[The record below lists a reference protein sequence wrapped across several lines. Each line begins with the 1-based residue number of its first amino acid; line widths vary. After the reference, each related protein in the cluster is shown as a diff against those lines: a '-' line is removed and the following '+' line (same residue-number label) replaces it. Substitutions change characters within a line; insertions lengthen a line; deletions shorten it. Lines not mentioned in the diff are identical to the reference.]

1 MCTPTN
7 ALAKKYDS
15 ILLAKIVNPKEME
28 MDGALIKSVQAQEF
42 DPAVLFNHGFNFLSS
57 IDLIQGRFFREVVG
71 RTIIYTMN
79 LRKKQ
84 DGERVFYGATVI
96 LPPPGATRINEESVY
111 EALTAGYQALWKIQP
126 NEDVIAFLKK
136 YVRVIRCLTLEAAD
150 LSELVALESRGRLV
164 AIADGS
170 KYRDGSVS
178 MPEIVGMS
186 SVRMAEDY
194 WVPHVAG
201 LCQRCVAAVRQ
212 TEGYAFVHVE
222 ETFSQNPELEAMLV
236 AIEDCYP
243 YLSRVLEDPNEY
255 INNNFQLWVSW
266 ALTGKTDEAIRE
278 IQTLKISESSR
289 LHLMVQ
295 LMFRADLPEDT
306 LAWIQKLCPYLEDF
320 EKGHVLQIARI
331 AFKCGD
337 DGTAKQL
344 LPRDPVGV
352 HNEMLLEEGLELAT
366 QIEDNELIEVYDAHL
381 AALFPSSERLRENRD
396 RRLMLNCREGGA
408 CPRHIFTTAGF
419 LEPHLE
425 IKSILSKQQPS
436 YEELIEKAKGWEKD
450 WFELAIICCAVHA
463 QSVGNNLIAIEAA
476 SQITESPLY
485 GRQATQIILSATRAL
500 MLEHT
505 ISIEEQEYYR
515 KPLMAALRYLA
526 QHPKDEDVRASFS
539 RLLSVEACGELG
551 LPLITVIM
559 LDLVYIGVPLAEN
572 RSTPQDDS
580 ESGLELVDDD
590 SVMSVLMACME
601 WIAKQGYVECG
612 VTVVPRGLVGDN
624 ADEVIRL
631 ISRLMLDAGNVD
643 GQDADLDA
651 MSRLVV
657 LASAVRPYSIT
668 ECDEDLR
675 LLRLLAGHYAFAGH
689 VQKSRNLAEQ
699 ILDIGKDTKERR
711 RLAWFAY
718 GDVYLRCRN
727 PIEAIIGLACA
738 FATDA
743 PVEKA
748 DLWQEVY
755 AVIRVC
761 RELKMTELAKKFL
774 PALKKLI
781 EALGF
786 DPENDPRIVSTELGI
801 RATELS
807 TSDAK
812 GVSVL
817 IDDIVKACL
826 RCRNKSD
833 ALPLAALLS
842 QVVRVAEEYSI
853 AVKKEARSILNELHR
868 QAGCR
873 EANLIQILSSPIP
886 TNYQVVSMFNSIERA
901 MFAKDAATDLE
912 VVGIAA
918 RRMLKENDDMVDA
931 AKTNALAVEILAD
944 QTLTLF
950 GSTHQ
955 LTEDWV
961 LQYAIELN
969 KKGIDVVFMA
979 LSSSDDL
986 SVTFVSQGDAKV
998 IEQPKLNQSFLLR
1011 MHTWLEKYPK
1021 AYGYV
1026 DSYDGNNE
1034 FLSTMEALGIDFPE
1048 SERLLIVAEPLLQQ
1062 LTANLIVVHPK
1073 DGGYEYF
1080 YGSRVAVGVVPSLS
1094 WLSVTGARKRKSNEV
1109 YRAWISA
1116 DSGSDAAGTLD
1127 IALARLSGT
1136 FDEFG
1141 FIVDTARRLPR
1152 DMSDASIAVVTAHG
1166 GLAQEDRYLHR
1177 IRDEETLVE
1186 SPSALATSLAGAEIV
1201 ILFVCSG
1208 GRIDKHPWGNR
1219 TVGLPR
1225 QLLDQGVRAVIASPW
1240 PLDVKVTYTW
1250 LEPFMN
1256 AWNEG
1261 KSVLQ
1266 ATKVAN
1272 EIVATRLGDNPQY
1285 SLAMCVYGDLLMKK
1299 SARL

>member
-1 MCTPTN
+1 MKN
-7 ALAKKYDS
+7 YDS

-28 MDGALIKSVQAQEF
+28 MDDALIKSVQAQEF
-42 DPAVLFNHGFNFLSS
+42 DPALLFNHGFNFFSS

-84 DGERVFYGATVI
+84 DGERVFFGATVI
-96 LPPPGATRINEESVY
+96 LPPAGATKINEESVY
-111 EALTAGYQALWKIQP
+111 EALSVGYEALWKIQP
-126 NEDVIAFLKK
+126 NEEVIAFLKK

-150 LSELVALESRGRLV
+150 LSELVALESSGRLV

-170 KYRDGSVS
+170 KYRDSSVS
-178 MPEIVGMS
+178 MPEIVGLS

-212 TEGYAFVHVE
+212 TDSYAFVHVE

-255 INNNFQLWVSW
+255 VNNNFQRWVSW
-266 ALTGKTDEAIRE
+266 ALAGKTDDAIRE

-295 LMFRADLPEDT
+295 LMFRADLPEDA
-306 LAWIQKLCPYLEDF
+306 LALIQKLRPYLEGF

-337 DGTAKQL
+337 YVTAKQL
-344 LPRDPVGV
+344 QPRDPIGIY
-352 HNEMLLEEGLELAT
+352 NETLLEEGLEIAT
-366 QIEDNELIEVYDAHL
+366 QLEDNELIEVYDAHL
-381 AALFPSSERLRENRD
+381 AALFPNSKRLRENRD
-396 RRLMLNCREGGA
+396 RRLMLNCREGMV
-408 CPRHIFTTAGF
+408 CPEHIFTTAGF
-419 LEPHLE
+419 LEWHLE
-425 IKSILSKQQPS
+425 ILGILTKQQPS
-436 YEELIEKAKGWEKD
+436 YEDLIEKAKGWDRD
-450 WFELAIICCAVHA
+450 WFELTIMCCAVHA
-463 QSVGNNLIAIEAA
+463 QSVSNNLIAIDAG
-476 SQITESPLY
+476 SRLTESPLY
-485 GRQATQIILSATRAL
+485 ARQATQIILSATRSL
-500 MLEHT
+500 MLEQE
-505 ISIEEQEYYR
+505 ISKEDQEYYR
-515 KPLMAALRYLA
+515 EPFIAAIRYLA
-526 QHPKDEDVRASFS
+526 QHPKDEDVRATFS

-559 LDLVYIGVPLAEN
+559 LDLIDIGVPLAEN
-572 RSTPQDDS
+572 QSVREDDS
-580 ESGLELVDDD
+580 VSGLELVDDD
-590 SVMSVLMACME
+590 SVMSVLMRCME
-601 WIAKQGYVECG
+601 WIALQGYVECG
-612 VTVVPRGLVGDN
+612 VTVVPRELVGDQ
-624 ADEVIRL
+624 ADQVIRL
-631 ISRLMLDAGNVD
+631 ISRMMLHAGSLD
-643 GQDADLDA
+643 GQDADLDS
-651 MSRLVV
+651 MSRMVV
-657 LASAVRPYSIT
+657 VASAVRPYAIT

-675 LLRLLAGHYAFAGH
+675 LLRLLAGHYALAGH
-689 VQKSRNLAEQ
+689 FQKSRNLAEQ
-699 ILDIGKDTKERR
+699 ILDIGKDSRRRR

-755 AVIRVC
+755 AVIRIC
-761 RELKMTELAKKFL
+761 RELKMTELARKFL

-781 EALGF
+781 EELGF
-786 DPENDPRIVSTELGI
+786 NPETDPRIVSTELGI
-801 RATELS
+801 RAVELS
-807 TSDAK
+807 LLDAK
-812 GVSVL
+812 DVSTL
-817 IDDIVKACL
+817 IDDIVKACHL
-826 RCRNKSD
+826 SKNKSD
-833 ALPLAALLS
+833 AFPLAALLS
-842 QVVRVAEEYSI
+842 QLVRVAEERSI
-853 AVKKEARSILNELHR
+853 PVQKEARSILNELQG
-868 QAGCR
+868 QAGSR
-873 EANLIQILSSPIP
+873 EVKFMQIIASHVP
-886 TNYQVVSMFNSIERA
+886 TNHQVVSMFNSIERA
-901 MFAKDAATDLE
+901 MFGKDAATDL
-912 VVGIAA
+912 VIVGIAA
-918 RRMLKENDDMVDA
+918 RRILSELGDPIDV
-931 AKTNALAVEILAD
+931 AKSNTLAVEILAD
-944 QTLTLF
+944 HTMTLF
-950 GSTHQ
+950 GSMHQ
-955 LTEDWV
+955 LTEDWA
-961 LQYAIELN
+961 LQYALDLN
-969 KKGIDVVFMA
+969 KQGIDVAFMA
-979 LSSSDDL
+979 LNTSDEL
-986 SVTFVSQGDAKV
+986 SVTVVSQGQAKV
-998 IEQPKLNQSFLLR
+998 IAQPKFSQSFVQR
-1011 MHTWLEKYPK
+1011 MHAWLEKYPK
-1021 AYGYV
+1021 AYGYI
-1026 DSYDGNNE
+1026 DAYDGNNE
-1034 FLSTMEALGIDFPE
+1034 FLSTMDALGIDFPK

-1073 DGGYEYF
+1073 DDGYEYF
-1080 YGSRVAVGVVPSLS
+1080 YGSRVAVGFVPSLS
-1094 WLSVTGARKRKSNEV
+1094 WLSVTGSRGRKSKEV

-1116 DSGSDAAGTLD
+1116 DSGPDAAGTLD

-1166 GLAQEDRYLHR
+1166 GLTQEGRYLHS
-1177 IRDEETLVE
+1177 IRDEDALVE
-1186 SPSALATSLAGAEIV
+1186 SPSALATSLAGSEIV

-1208 GRIDKHPWGNR
+1208 GRLDKHPWGNR

-1272 EIVATRLGDNPQY
+1272 ELVAIRLGDNPQY
-1285 SLAMCVYGDLLMKK
+1285 SLAMCVYGDLLMTKCA
-1299 SARL
+1299 SVLV